1 MSLLCGVPAAWYR
14 YRVSLVG
21 SQNTSHGNKCVSHVS
36 NRAESEYFSQY
47 FSQSSLKMY
56 STTKTPRRHFLI
68 EPITVI
74 PQTKS
79 PN

>member
-47 FSQSSLKMY
+47 FSQNVQYKENAPPPPPY
-56 STTKTPRRHFLI
+56 RTNHGHPT
-68 EPITVI
+68 
-74 PQTKS
+74 
-79 PN
+79 N